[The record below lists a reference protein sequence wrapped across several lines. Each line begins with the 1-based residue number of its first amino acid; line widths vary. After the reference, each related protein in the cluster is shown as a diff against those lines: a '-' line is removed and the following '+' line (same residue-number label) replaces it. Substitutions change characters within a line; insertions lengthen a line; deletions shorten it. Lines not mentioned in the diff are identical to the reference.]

1 MHSRF
6 VLPIVAILTALLVAG
21 CESRPPQGV
30 NATQPRTV
38 GEDQARADELAG
50 LPSEQGAQPG
60 ESSTPSSRPS
70 TRAGSGETTEIGG
83 EIPPAAKTAEPE
95 PRLPNYLK
103 ILERFDDRAQSKVRV
118 RLEPPA
124 KLEIQTDNVK
134 RLRITRVGL
143 PLMRGRSTV
152 LRIDEQVF
160 EWPQRSEVVELERS
174 PNGVWMSV
182 KLRKSRP

>member
-1 MHSRF
+1 MYRR
-6 VLPIVAILTALLVAG
+6 LALLIVAILTALLVAG

-50 LPSEQGAQPG
+50 PPSEQRAQPG
-60 ESSTPSSRPS
+60 ESSTPASRPS
-70 TRAGSGETTEIGG
+70 ARAGSGETTEIGG
-83 EIPPAAKTAEPE
+83 ETPSAAKTVEPE
-95 PRLPNYLK
+95 PRLPDYLK
-103 ILERFDDRAQSKVRV
+103 ILERFDDRARVEVHV
-118 RLEPPA
+118 RLEPPV

-143 PLMRGRSTV
+143 PLVRGRSTV

>member
-1 MHSRF
+1 MCPRF
-6 VLPIVAILTALLVAG
+6 VLPIVAILMALLVAG

-30 NATQPRTV
+30 AVTQPQSA
-38 GEDQARADELAG
+38 GEDQPAGDEPTGPPGIQQPDPVESAQASSKPSAEAG
-50 LPSEQGAQPG
+50 GSE
-60 ESSTPSSRPS
+60 
-70 TRAGSGETTEIGG
+70 AGDVVGETSAEKPTH
-83 EIPPAAKTAEPE
+83 EPE
-95 PRLPNYLK
+95 PRLPSYLR
-103 ILERFDDRAQSKVRV
+103 ILERFDNTARVKVRV

-134 RLRITRVGL
+134 RLRITRIGL

-160 EWPQRSEVVELERS
+160 EWTRRSDVVELERS

>member
-1 MHSRF
+1 MCPRF
-6 VLPIVAILTALLVAG
+6 ALPIVAILIALLVAG

-30 NATQPRTV
+30 AVTQPQST
-38 GEDQARADELAG
+38 GEDQPAGDEPTGPPGSQRPEPAE
-50 LPSEQGAQPG
+50 SAQPSSKPLAETGGSEVG
-60 ESSTPSSRPS
+60 EV
-70 TRAGSGETTEIGG
+70 GGETSPET
-83 EIPPAAKTAEPE
+83 PTHEPE
-95 PRLPNYLK
+95 PRLPSYLR
-103 ILERFDDRAQSKVRV
+103 ILERFDNTARSKVRV

-143 PLMRGRSTV
+143 PLMQGRSTV

-160 EWPQRSEVVELERS
+160 EWPRRSDVVELERS
-174 PNGVWMSV
+174 PNGVWTPT

>member
-1 MHSRF
+1 MHPRF
-6 VLPIVAILTALLVAG
+6 VLPIVAILIALLVAG

-30 NATQPRTV
+30 AVTQPQSA
-38 GEDQARADELAG
+38 GEGKAAG
-50 LPSEQGAQPG
+50 SEPTGPPGTQQPEPG
-60 ESSTPSSRPS
+60 ESARPSSKPS
-70 TRAGSGETTEIGG
+70 AESGGSEAGDVVGETSAEK
-83 EIPPAAKTAEPE
+83 PPHEPE
-95 PRLPNYLK
+95 PRLPRYLR
-103 ILERFDDRAQSKVRV
+103 ILERFDNTVQSKVRV

-134 RLRITRVGL
+134 RLRITRIGL

-160 EWPQRSEVVELERS
+160 EWTRRSDVVELERS
-174 PNGVWMSV
+174 PNGVWTSV

>member
-6 VLPIVAILTALLVAG
+6 VLPIVAILTALLIAG

-30 NATQPRTV
+30 AVTQPRTV

-50 LPSEQGAQPG
+50 PPSEQGAQPG
-60 ESSTPSSRPS
+60 ESSTPPSRPAA
-70 TRAGSGETTEIGG
+70 RAGSGETAEIGG
-83 EIPPAAKTAEPE
+83 ETPPAAKTVEPE
-95 PRLPNYLK
+95 PRLPKYLK
-103 ILERFDDRAQSKVRV
+103 ILERFDDRARVDVRV

-134 RLRITRVGL
+134 RLRITRIGL

-160 EWPQRSEVVELERS
+160 EWPQSSEVVELERS